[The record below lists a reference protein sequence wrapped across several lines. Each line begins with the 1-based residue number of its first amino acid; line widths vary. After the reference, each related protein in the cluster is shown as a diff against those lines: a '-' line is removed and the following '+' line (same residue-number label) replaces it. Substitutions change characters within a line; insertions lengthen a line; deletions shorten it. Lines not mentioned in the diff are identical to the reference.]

1 MATIQDV
8 AAEARVSAT
17 TVSRYLNN
25 RLELPAKTA
34 GRIDAAIE
42 LLNYRPN
49 VLAKRLSLGRSEA
62 IGLLT
67 PDIGNPFFAELAAAI
82 EDEAERHGYT
92 VFMNSTGGHS
102 KREIA
107 LLRRLEDRHVDGLII
122 MTNGPDDGTLARN
135 INPNDAIVLID
146 EDVSGVTVPK
156 VFVENRHGGYI
167 ATKCLIDAG
176 HRRIAHIGGPDAL
189 FSAVERRDGYLDAMR
204 EAGLSPDPA
213 FIRQGNYAREFG
225 KAAMSELLAGPERPT
240 AVFAGSDFIAVGVL
254 QAAREAGLQLPD
266 DLSLVGFDD
275 MMFADLLAPALT
287 TVRQPTADLGRA
299 GLATLLAIINK
310 ETPPS
315 VTRLPVTLIERQS
328 VCPPR
333 GVV

>member
-8 AAEARVSAT
+8 AARARVSTT

-25 RLELPAKTA
+25 RLELPAETA
-34 GRIDAAIE
+34 RRIDAAIAS
-42 LLNYRPN
+42 LNYRPN

-62 IGLLT
+62 IGILT

-82 EDEAERHGYT
+82 EYEAERQGYT
-92 VFMNSTGGHS
+92 VFMNSTGGNS
-102 KREIA
+102 NREIA
-107 LLRRLEDRHVDGLII
+107 LLQRLRDRHVDGLIV
-122 MTNGPDDGTLARN
+122 MTNAPDDGKLAQN
-135 INPNDAIVLID
+135 INQHDAIVLVD
-146 EDVSGVTVPK
+146 EDVPGATVPK
-156 VFVENRHGGYI
+156 VFVENRHGGYL
-167 ATKCLIDAG
+167 ATKCLLAAG
-176 HRRIAHIGGPDAL
+176 HRRIAYIGGPETL
-189 FSAVERRDGYLDAMR
+189 FSAAERREGYSDALR
-204 EAGLSPDPA
+204 EPGIAIDSALVRHGDYS
-213 FIRQGNYAREFG
+213 REFG
-225 KAAMSELLAGPERPT
+225 RSAVTELLAAPMRPT

-254 QAAREAGLQLPD
+254 QAAREAGLNLPG

-275 MMFADLLAPALT
+275 MMFADLLAPGLT

-310 ETPPS
+310 ETPPA

-333 GVV
+333 A